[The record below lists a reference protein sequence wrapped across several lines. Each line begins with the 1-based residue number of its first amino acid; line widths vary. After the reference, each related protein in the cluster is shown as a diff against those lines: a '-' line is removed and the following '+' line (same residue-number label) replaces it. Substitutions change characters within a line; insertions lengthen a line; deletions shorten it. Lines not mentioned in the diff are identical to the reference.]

1 MGTLL
6 PLYLA
11 GVMATLLFFAWAD
24 DEQIDVLSFQILVKS
39 MMWPLVMPLVAI
51 RIFIILLKDR

>member
-24 DEQIDVLSFQILVKS
+24 DEQINILSSQIIVKS
-39 MMWPLVMPLVAI
+39 MMWPLVMPFVAI
-51 RIFIILLKDR
+51 RIFIILRNER